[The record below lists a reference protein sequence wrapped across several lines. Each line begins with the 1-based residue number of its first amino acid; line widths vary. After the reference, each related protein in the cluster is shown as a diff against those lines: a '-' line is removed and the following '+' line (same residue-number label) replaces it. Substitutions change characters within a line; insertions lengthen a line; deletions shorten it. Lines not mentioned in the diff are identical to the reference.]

1 MYTPLT
7 FSKLQ
12 KEIYTETIRSM
23 EDVLHSRGVQGLSKI
38 IGVDYSGSKKKIL
51 QRILNKV
58 FPSFDHDNTGIPES
72 TFLESD
78 LESSSISK
86 TSLISKFALKDEIK
100 DDQTIFQD
108 PSFRIHLSFRS
119 KTGMSGKVST

>member
-78 LESSSISK
+78 LESSS
-86 TSLISKFALKDEIK
+86 LLSKFALTDEIK
-100 DDQTIFQD
+100 DNDTL
-108 PSFRIHLSFRS
+108 SGWTSETHLDHLL
-119 KTGMSGKVST
+119 G